1 MDKNIYITPIPG
13 GPGRTFYFPGC
24 HVYLHLDK
32 HLTMLQVPK
41 GNISLDMLFSART
54 MRVVGTWRDDVLKE
68 EYDGLTAFYRLLHFV
83 VENEDEPIIYQFH
96 WSNDGFEEPDLY
108 VKVISIDHDRA
119 PGTKGMVPYN
129 IVFTKIKQGE

>member
-41 GNISLDMLFSART
+41 GNISLDMLFSARNDAS
-54 MRVVGTWRDDVLKE
+54 GRDLEGRCPERGV
-68 EYDGLTAFYRLLHFV
+68 
-83 VENEDEPIIYQFH
+83 
-96 WSNDGFEEPDLY
+96 
-108 VKVISIDHDRA
+108 
-119 PGTKGMVPYN
+119 
-129 IVFTKIKQGE
+129 